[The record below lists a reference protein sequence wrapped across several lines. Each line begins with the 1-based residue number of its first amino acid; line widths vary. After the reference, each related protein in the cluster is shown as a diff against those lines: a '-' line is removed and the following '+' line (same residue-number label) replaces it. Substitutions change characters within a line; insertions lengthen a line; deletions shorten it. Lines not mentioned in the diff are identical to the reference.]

1 MSILTRYILKAHV
14 GPFLFALGILTG
26 LLLVNTVARR
36 FEELAGKGLEFRVIL
51 EVFFLSLPHIIAL
64 TLPMAVLVAVL
75 YTFSQLAA
83 DNEINALK
91 SSGVN
96 LVRLLMPLLAASV
109 VLAVF
114 MIWFND
120 RVLPETNHRLK
131 NLLVDIGRQTPMMEL
146 QEQVVNEITTT
157 SNMDGRYYLYAT
169 KIDAA
174 TNRLWDVIIY
184 DMSTPGRTRTVYA
197 DSGRM
202 SFTPDRT
209 DLYMILYS
217 GHIHELETTRF
228 ETLHRLYFDEQ
239 RLRIAGVGTQFERTV
254 EEGFRSDREMS
265 AAMLAAEVRDA
276 RGQVEQVR
284 KETADHLEAALR
296 RSLSWR
302 GTTLPVGGSASNVLD
317 RAEAAVLEM
326 ESGRADSGMLRSADV
341 MARQLTAELRALQS
355 REEMH
360 QIRANQYRVEYHK
373 KFAIPLACVVFV
385 LIGAPLA
392 VRFPRGGAGMV
403 IAISLTIFA
412 LYYAVLIGGEELGDR
427 GTVSPAGAMWA
438 PNAVL
443 LVFGLWG
450 LARIG
455 KETATTRG
463 GGWDDLAYTLRR
475 TLTRPFRALRR
486 RAA

>member
-1 MSILTRYILKAHV
+1 MSILTRYLLKAHV

-26 LLLVNTVARR
+26 LLLVNTVAKR
-36 FEELAGKGLEFRVIL
+36 FEELAGKGLDLGIIL

-96 LVRLLMPLLAASV
+96 LVRLLMPLLAASL
-109 VLAVF
+109 VLAGF

-120 RVLPETNHRLK
+120 SVLPETNHRLK

-146 QEQVVNEITTT
+146 QEQVINEIPTA
-157 SNMDGRYYLYAT
+157 NMEGRYYLHAT

-202 SFTPDRT
+202 TFSPDRT
-209 DLYMILYS
+209 DLYMMLYD
-217 GHIHELETTRF
+217 GHIHEF
-228 ETLHRLYFDEQ
+228 ESMRPEMFHRLYFHEQ
-239 RLRIAGVGTQFERTV
+239 RLRIAGVGTQFERTFDA
-254 EEGFRSDREMS
+254 GFRSDREMS
-265 AAMLAAEVRDA
+265 ASMLAAEVRD
-276 RGQVEQVR
+276 GIQQVR
-284 KETADHLEAALR
+284 QVRDETAKHLEDALRRALTWDGAPAAANPLSDDSATEYAEAALLELETG
-296 RSLSWR
+296 STTSGTR
-302 GTTLPVGGSASNVLD
+302 GTG
-317 RAEAAVLEM
+317 EAV
-326 ESGRADSGMLRSADV
+326 
-341 MARQLTAELRALQS
+341 ARQLGAELRALQS

-360 QIRANQYRVEYHK
+360 QYRVNQYRVELHK

-392 VRFPRGGAGMV
+392 IRFPRGGAGMV

-412 LYYAVLIGGEELGDR
+412 LYYAALIGGEELGDR
-427 GTVSPAGAMWA
+427 GTISPAGAMWA
-438 PNAVL
+438 PNTIL
-443 LVFGLWG
+443 LIIGIWG

-463 GGWDDLAYTLRR
+463 GGWDDLWNTTRR
-475 TLTRPFRALRR
+475 VLARPFRMLRR

>member
-341 MARQLTAELRALQS
+341 MARQ
-355 REEMH
+355 
-360 QIRANQYRVEYHK
+360 
-373 KFAIPLACVVFV
+373 
-385 LIGAPLA
+385 
-392 VRFPRGGAGMV
+392 
-403 IAISLTIFA
+403 
-412 LYYAVLIGGEELGDR
+412 
-427 GTVSPAGAMWA
+427 
-438 PNAVL
+438 
-443 LVFGLWG
+443 
-450 LARIG
+450 
-455 KETATTRG
+455 
-463 GGWDDLAYTLRR
+463 
-475 TLTRPFRALRR
+475 
-486 RAA
+486 